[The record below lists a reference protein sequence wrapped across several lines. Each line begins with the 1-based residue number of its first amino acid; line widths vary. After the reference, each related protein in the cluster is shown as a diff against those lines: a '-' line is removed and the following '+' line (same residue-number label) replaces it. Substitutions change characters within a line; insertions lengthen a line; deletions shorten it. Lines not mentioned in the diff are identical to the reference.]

1 MNILKKIT
9 LIKSI
14 IMIIFQILL
23 LSSCTDINDNLSI
36 INLEKENSSFEVLPI
51 AWGEILFSEAK
62 PKDHTI
68 ENRLLSLIDNAE
80 TSINI
85 AIYNLTLASVTN
97 SLVDAHNRGVIIKI
111 IIDKGAL
118 KFRSG
123 ENNYL
128 ISKLENGGIEIR
140 QRFSSGIM
148 HHKFAIIDANT
159 LWTGSGNFTSGGVF
173 FDNNNALIISEPKI
187 VEAFQQEFNSLW
199 NSDKTTNNNNSKR
212 TLIDNSNFEAY
223 FSSSDD
229 VQAII
234 IDKIKK
240 AESEILILMYSFTD
254 EEIAKAIINQYEL
267 GAEVM
272 GIVEYEGS
280 GSKHSQLNPLYCAI
294 LNMRTDGNENLM
306 HHKVIIIDRETVL
319 TGSYNYSESANLK
332 NDENLLII
340 NDINVANYF
349 INQFEL
355 LWNEA
360 QILNP
365 NWVTC
370 E

>member
-128 ISKLENGGIEIR
+128 I
-140 QRFSSGIM
+140 F
-148 HHKFAIIDANT
+148 
-159 LWTGSGNFTSGGVF
+159 
-173 FDNNNALIISEPKI
+173 
-187 VEAFQQEFNSLW
+187 
-199 NSDKTTNNNNSKR
+199 
-212 TLIDNSNFEAY
+212 
-223 FSSSDD
+223 
-229 VQAII
+229 
-234 IDKIKK
+234 
-240 AESEILILMYSFTD
+240 
-254 EEIAKAIINQYEL
+254 
-267 GAEVM
+267 
-272 GIVEYEGS
+272 
-280 GSKHSQLNPLYCAI
+280 
-294 LNMRTDGNENLM
+294 
-306 HHKVIIIDRETVL
+306 
-319 TGSYNYSESANLK
+319 
-332 NDENLLII
+332 
-340 NDINVANYF
+340 
-349 INQFEL
+349 
-355 LWNEA
+355 
-360 QILNP
+360 
-365 NWVTC
+365 
-370 E
+370 